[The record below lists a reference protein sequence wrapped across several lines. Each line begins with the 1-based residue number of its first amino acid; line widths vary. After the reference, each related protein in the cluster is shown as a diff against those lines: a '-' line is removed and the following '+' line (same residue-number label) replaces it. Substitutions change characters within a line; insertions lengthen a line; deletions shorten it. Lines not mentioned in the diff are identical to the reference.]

1 MEQTQSKS
9 SPATSSTVNR
19 LGIIL
24 IVAFLIAAALTAYLT
39 FRTVRDFITSWK
51 LTSLPGVSISSKDP
65 VGGVPV
71 AGGDVVKTP
80 PPLQPVSGPAPV
92 AWDGASRVTVLI
104 MGLDARDYQTDS
116 GPPRTDTMLLLT
128 IDPVSRTAGILSVP
142 RDLWVNIPHGFGY
155 GRINTAYP
163 IGEGNKLPGGGPKLA
178 METVEELL
186 GVPIQYYAQI
196 DFDAFIKFIDEIGG
210 VKINVPEKI
219 TVDPIVNKK
228 NNTITL
234 MPGIQTLPG
243 ELALAYARARHTEGG
258 DFDRAQRQQQVIM
271 AIRNQILRFDMIPTM
286 MAKSKNLYDEFSAG
300 VHTNLTLDEVF
311 KLAWLAQ
318 QIPED
323 KIKQGIIAPPKQV
336 SLATSPDGAQQV
348 LKPITDQIRLLRDE
362 IFTDTGPASPAA
374 ANMDPAALMKAEAAK
389 VGVRNGTVT
398 AGLAARSS
406 EYLKSLG
413 VDVTQADNAQQV
425 KNYSEITFYT
435 GKPYTVKYLVD
446 LLKIDPIR
454 IHYVND
460 PTSPV
465 DVLVVLGQDWASKNP
480 MP

>member
-1 MEQTQSKS
+1 MEQTQTETQKH
-9 SPATSSTVNR
+9 SSTVNQ

-24 IVAFLIAAALTAYLT
+24 VVVFLIAGIVTAYLT

-51 LTSLPGVSISSKDP
+51 LTSLPGISITNKGPGSSAP
-65 VGGVPV
+65 I
-71 AGGDVVKTP
+71 ASGDAVITP
-80 PPLQPVSGPAPV
+80 PPLQPASGPAPV
-92 AWDGASRVTVLI
+92 AWDGASRVTVLV
-104 MGLDARDYQTDS
+104 MGLDARDWQTGN
-116 GPPRTDTMLLLT
+116 GPPRTDTMILLT
-128 IDPVSRTAGILSVP
+128 IDPVSHTAGILSIP

-155 GRINTAYP
+155 NRINTAYP
-163 IGEGNKLPGGGPKLA
+163 SGEGNKLPGGGPQLA
-178 METVEELL
+178 IDTVEELL

-210 VKINVPEKI
+210 VKVNVPTKI
-219 TVDPIVNKK
+219 TVDPIVNKNNK

-234 MPGIQTLPG
+234 MPGVQTLTG

-271 AIRNQILRFDMIPTM
+271 GIRNQILRFDMIPTFM
-286 MAKSKNLYDEFSAG
+286 TKSKALYDEFSAG
-300 VHTNLTLDEVF
+300 VHTNLSLDEVF

-323 KIKQGIIAPPKQV
+323 KIKKGIIAPPKQV
-336 SLATSPDGAQQV
+336 SLVTQSDGSQV
-348 LKPITDQIRLLRDE
+348 LKPITEQIRLLRDE

-374 ANMDPAALMKAEAAK
+374 ANMDPVDLMKTEAAK

-398 AGLAARSS
+398 AGLAARTS

-413 VDVTQADNAQQV
+413 VNVTQADNAQQV
-425 KNYSEITFYT
+425 KNYTEITFYN

-446 LLKIDPIR
+446 LMKIDPIR
-454 IHYVND
+454 IHYVDD

-465 DVLVVLGQDWASKNP
+465 DVLVVLGADWAAKNP